1 MAQIDWQ
8 SIMSGNSQ
16 PKKRYSGANIKFFFA
31 YNENKE
37 KSLAQGR
44 PIFDEIPS
52 ISIQWPGMDETVR
65 KIEPQDMAEY
75 PELYARFK
83 AGSDPVSEGSPLAEW
98 PLMTGSAM
106 RELQYL
112 GFKTVE
118 QLAAASDEVKRKLGP
133 LSKFVKLAK
142 DWLDA
147 AQSDQGEVVKF
158 KQLLDVETSRRK
170 ALEQKVELLL
180 QRVEANE
187 GIDLRD
193 QRKEVIRSTQALATP
208 VEALEEGIIEAE
220 DERSETQE
228 VRRRGR
234 PRKV

>member
-16 PKKRYSGANIKFFFA
+16 PKKRFSGANVKFFYS
-31 YNENKE
+31 YNENRE
-37 KSLAQGR
+37 KSLKEGR

-52 ISIQWPGMDETVR
+52 ISIQWPGQDETVR
-65 KIEPQDMAEY
+65 RIEPQDMQEY

-83 AGSDPVSEGSPLAEW
+83 AGSEPVLEGTPLAEW
-98 PLMTGSAM
+98 PMMSGSAM

-118 QLAAASDEVKRKLGP
+118 QLSAATDDVKRKLGP
-133 LSKFVKLAK
+133 LSKFCKLAK
-142 DWLDA
+142 EWLEA
-147 AQSDQGEVVKF
+147 ANSDQNSVVKL
-158 KQLLDVETSRRK
+158 KQQLEAETKKREN
-170 ALEQKVELLL
+170 LEHKLELLM

-187 GIDLRD
+187 GTDLRGTRRAMAEEAVED
-193 QRKEVIRSTQALATP
+193 DLDLDEST
-208 VEALEEGIIEAE
+208 EEPK
-220 DERSETQE
+220 
-228 VRRRGR
+228 RRGR

>member
-16 PKKRYSGANIKFFFA
+16 PKKRYSGSNIKFFYA
-31 YNENKE
+31 YNENAE
-37 KSLAQGR
+37 KTRQEGR

-65 KIEPQDMAEY
+65 RIEPQDMQDY
-75 PELYARFK
+75 PEMYARFK
-83 AGSDPVSEGSPLAEW
+83 AGSEPVMEGTPLAEW
-98 PLMTGSAM
+98 PMMTGSAM
-106 RELQYL
+106 RELNYL

-118 QLAAASDEVKRKLGP
+118 QLAVAAEEAKRKLGP
-133 LSKFVKLAK
+133 LSKFVKLAQ
-142 DWLDA
+142 DWLA
-147 AQSDQGEVVKF
+147 AAKSDQNEVVKL
-158 KQLLDVETSRRK
+158 KQLLDGETARRK
-170 ALEQKVELLL
+170 ALEHKVELLL

-193 QRKEVIRSTQALATP
+193 RRKEVIPAP
-208 VEALEEGIIEAE
+208 EALEEGIIEAQ
-220 DERSETQE
+220 DERLEDQE

-234 PRKV
+234 PRKA

>member
-8 SIMSGNSQ
+8 SIMTGNSQ
-16 PKKRYSGANIKFFFA
+16 PKRRYSGANIKFFYS
-31 YNENKE
+31 YNENRE
-37 KSLAQGR
+37 KSLKEGR

-52 ISIQWPGMDETVR
+52 ISIQWPGQDETVR
-65 KIEPQDMAEY
+65 RIEPQDMQEY

-83 AGSDPVSEGSPLAEW
+83 AGSEPVLEGTPLAEW
-98 PLMTGSAM
+98 PMMSGSAM

-118 QLAAASDEVKRKLGP
+118 QLAAATDDVKRKLGP

-142 DWLDA
+142 EWLDA
-147 AQSDQGEVVKF
+147 ANSDQNAVVKL
-158 KQLLDVETSRRK
+158 KQQLETETKKREH
-170 ALEQKVELLL
+170 LEHKIELLM

-187 GIDLRD
+187 GTDLRPARRAMAEEFVEED
-193 QRKEVIRSTQALATP
+193 VDLDEST
-208 VEALEEGIIEAE
+208 
-220 DERSETQE
+220 DEPK
-228 VRRRGR
+228 RRGR

>member
-16 PKKRYSGANIKFFFA
+16 PKKRYSGANIKFFYS
-31 YNENKE
+31 YNENRE
-37 KSLAQGR
+37 KSLKEGR

-52 ISIQWPGMDETVR
+52 ISIQYPGMDETVR
-65 KIEPQDMAEY
+65 RIEPQDIQEY

-83 AGSDPVSEGSPLAEW
+83 AGSEPALEGTPLAEW
-98 PLMTGSAM
+98 AMMSGSAM

-118 QLAAASDEVKRKLGP
+118 QLGAATDEVKRKLGP
-133 LSKFVKLAK
+133 LSKFCKLAK
-142 DWLDA
+142 EWLEA
-147 AQSDQGEVVKF
+147 ANSDQNSVVKL
-158 KQLLDVETSRRK
+158 KQQLEIETKKRE
-170 ALEQKVELLL
+170 ALEHKIELLM

-187 GIDLRD
+187 GIDLRPT
-193 QRKEVIRSTQALATP
+193 RRSIA
-208 VEALEEGIIEAE
+208 
-220 DERSETQE
+220 QE
-228 VRRRGR
+228 VEDAAPEFDVDYGADIEEPKRRGR

>member
-16 PKKRYSGANIKFFFA
+16 PKKRYSGANIKFFYA
-31 YNENKE
+31 YNENPE
-37 KSLAQGR
+37 KTRQEGR

-65 KIEPQDMAEY
+65 RIEPQDMQDY

-83 AGSDPVSEGSPLAEW
+83 AGSEPVMEGTPLAEW
-98 PLMTGSAM
+98 PMMTGSAM
-106 RELQYL
+106 RELNYL

-118 QLAAASDEVKRKLGP
+118 QLAAAAEEVKRKLGP
-133 LSKFVKLAK
+133 LSKFVKLAQ
-142 DWLDA
+142 DWLA
-147 AQSDQGEVVKF
+147 AAKSDQNEVVKL
-158 KQLLDVETSRRK
+158 KQLLDGETLRRK
-170 ALEQKVELLL
+170 ALEHKVELLL

-193 QRKEVIRSTQALATP
+193 RRKEVIPAP
-208 VEALEEGIIEAE
+208 EALEEGIIEAQ
-220 DERSETQE
+220 DERLEDQE

-234 PRKV
+234 PRKA